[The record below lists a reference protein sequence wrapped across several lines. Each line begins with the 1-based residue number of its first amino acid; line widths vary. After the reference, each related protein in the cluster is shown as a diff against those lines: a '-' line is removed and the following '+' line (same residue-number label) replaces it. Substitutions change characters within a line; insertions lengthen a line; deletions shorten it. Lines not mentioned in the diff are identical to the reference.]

1 MSDET
6 AEENYIYNLLTLVIW
21 KCLLCILSNC
31 INIFF
36 NKVVL
41 RRGAQCFQGW
51 AKSAPSPPLPYTN
64 VLVRIWLCGI
74 ILAFS
79 LFSIHTQELKLFS
92 VELVSG
98 DVKKVNGT
106 VLNKVLALGLR
117 TELAWTG
124 LNVTNDANRTK

>member
-1 MSDET
+1 MFPRPRR
-6 AEENYIYNLLTLVIW
+6 VGK
-21 KCLLCILSNC
+21 KC
-31 INIFF
+31 
-36 NKVVL
+36 
-41 RRGAQCFQGW
+41 
-51 AKSAPSPPLPYTN
+51 PLPYTN

-117 TELAWTG
+117 TELA
-124 LNVTNDANRTK
+124 

>member
-1 MSDET
+1 MSNET
-6 AEENYIYNLLTLVIW
+6 AEENYTYNLLTLVIW
-21 KCLLCILSNC
+21 KCVLCILSNC
-31 INIFF
+31 INIFVK
-36 NKVVL
+36 KVVL

-51 AKSAPSPPLPYTN
+51 AKSAPSPLPYTN
-64 VLVRIWLCGI
+64 VLVRIWLYGI

-106 VLNKVLALGLR
+106 VLNKVLALDLR
-117 TELAWTG
+117 TEPAG
-124 LNVTNDANRTK
+124 PERHK